1 MINRTISR
9 THIYFFQFTPQP
21 LVTSWPF
28 STADSGSSHTGFLCA
43 KEAGLFQKG
52 SRLLVKSIEVL
63 RPIESVMEVCNMDEL
78 DFKSVNFHSPADVL
92 G

>member
-9 THIYFFQFTPQP
+9 TRIYFFNSRLNLLSLLGHFPRLIQAALIPAF
-21 LVTSWPF
+21 
-28 STADSGSSHTGFLCA
+28 CA
-43 KEAGLFQKG
+43 QKG